1 MAKNKYK
8 DPVKE
13 KKKKDDTPEGKGMGF
28 FRSLLNGSFL
38 TTEKSPDLMPFLLYL
53 AFFAI
58 MLIANTYYAEK
69 KVREIERMR
78 NEVTELRTI
87 YISNKA
93 ELMYLSNQSEIARRL
108 RDKGFVESTV
118 PPRILTERD
127 RRRSFFLRI
136 GRGSRN

>member
-1 MAKNKYK
+1 MAENKYK
-8 DPVKE
+8 ETGKE
-13 KKKKDDTPEGKGMGF
+13 KKKSEDTEPGKGMGF

-38 TTEKSPDLMPFLLYL
+38 TAEKSPDLMPFLVYL
-53 AFFAI
+53 SFLAV

-78 NEVTELRTI
+78 SEVTELRTI

-93 ELMYLSNQSEIARRL
+93 ELMYLTNQSEIARRL
-108 RDKGFVESTV
+108 RDRGFVESTV

-136 GRGSRN
+136 GGRSRN

>member
-1 MAKNKYK
+1 MAENKYRETAKDKKNK
-8 DPVKE
+8 KE
-13 KKKKDDTPEGKGMGF
+13 TQPGKGVGF

-38 TTEKSPDLMPFLLYL
+38 SAEKSPDLMPFILYL
-53 AFFAI
+53 AFLAV

-78 NEVTELRTI
+78 SEVTELRTI

-108 RDKGFVESTV
+108 RDRGFVESTV
-118 PPRILTERD
+118 PPRILSERE
-127 RRRSFFLRI
+127 RKRSFFLKI
-136 GRGSRN
+136 GGRSRN

>member
-1 MAKNKYK
+1 MAANKFK

-13 KKKKDDTPEGKGMGF
+13 KKKKDDIKPGKGMGF
-28 FRSLLNGSFL
+28 FRSLLNGSIL
-38 TTEKSPDLMPFLLYL
+38 TSEKSPDLMPFLLYL
-53 AFFAI
+53 SFFAV

-78 NEVTELRTI
+78 NQVTELRTI

-108 RDKGFVESTV
+108 RDRGFVESLV
-118 PPRILTERD
+118 PPRILTERE

-136 GRGSRN
+136 GGGNRN